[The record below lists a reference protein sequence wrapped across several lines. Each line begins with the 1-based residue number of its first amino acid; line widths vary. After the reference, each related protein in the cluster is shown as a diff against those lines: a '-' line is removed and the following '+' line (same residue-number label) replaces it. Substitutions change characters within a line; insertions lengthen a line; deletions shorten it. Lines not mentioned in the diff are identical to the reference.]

1 MSSPSLSP
9 KPDSREATPPLN
21 RWKRFGRLSGAE
33 RGLFLRA
40 LVWLP
45 AISIGMRLAGFQRMQ
60 KALAHW
66 LPEGGS
72 GVPPTDPT
80 PTAHRIARLVVVAG
94 REGIF
99 RANCLEQSLTLW
111 WLLRRRGFEAEL
123 RIGAR
128 KRGETFEAHA
138 WVELEGAVLNDE
150 EGVTSEFVRFERDLT
165 SFEVHSR

>member
-1 MSSPSLSP
+1 MSSPPLSP
-9 KPDSREATPPLN
+9 KSDSREATPQLN
-21 RWKRFGRLSGAE
+21 RWKRFWRLSGPE
-33 RGLFLRA
+33 RGLLLRA
-40 LVWLP
+40 LALLP
-45 AISIGMRLAGFQRMQ
+45 AISIGLRLAGFRRMQ
-60 KALAHW
+60 KGLTRW
-66 LPEGGS
+66 LPEGTS
-72 GVPPTDPT
+72 GVLPTDPT
-80 PTAHRIARLVVVAG
+80 QQAHRIARLVGVAG

-150 EGVTSEFVRFERDLT
+150 EGVTSEFVRFERDLV